1 MYSIAKQ
8 RRVGCCRKLARHS
21 VYVEQELA
29 AGGSVDRWYV
39 VSNLLQ
45 MYSAGVAGFAVVAT
59 PAAAAS
65 AAYGQGSDGD
75 VMLFLKQYDGIQGVK
90 RLSRCFLNTQRCLL
104 LIRSELEES
113 RVLREK
119 DKLRY
124 EVMLREAEGEK
135 GKLLRQ
141 V

>member
-1 MYSIAKQ
+1 ML
-8 RRVGCCRKLARHS
+8 LAS
-21 VYVEQELA
+21 L
-29 AGGSVDRWYV
+29 S
-39 VSNLLQ
+39 SLLLQ
-45 MYSAGVAGFAVVAT
+45 LLLVLLMTKVVV
-59 PAAAAS
+59 
-65 AAYGQGSDGD
+65 
-75 VMLFLKQYDGIQGVK
+75 VMSRSSPNST

-104 LIRSELEES
+104 LRSELEES

-141 V
+141 VRWMMVR